1 MNNDITYTTMNKHLV
16 VDKEWVKK
24 RIEEN
29 GLIMIESTFTMLNNG
44 FFAFT
49 SEGYIVKVT
58 SNSIY
63 KNQSNPIFS
72 NLNPYTIYNINRYI
86 YLNNIDTILLST
98 EYKNNHENLEWLCNC
113 GKPFKACWNNFLH
126 GQIHCRKCA
135 NRRRHLIS
143 HKKIIK
149 DFRDRGYEAIIDE
162 DKVKSDKVS
171 YYCNKHKKYGL
182 QNIKLGNFYDRN
194 QGCRYCANEKNASK
208 RAFDKDTCKKI
219 TESKSLNYIDSYILD
234 GKTVIDFTCNKH
246 IDKGIQRYTITQMQR
261 TKCGCKYCNMS
272 YYTNEEKIDN
282 ILKSWNI
289 NFQRQVS
296 FKECRDKNA
305 LPFDFYI
312 PSFNLLME
320 YQGEQHYIP
329 IPRSNMTD
337 KEANE
342 NLVKIQN
349 HDKIKRK
356 YCEDNNI
363 NFIEIPY
370 WENEDLEN
378 YLFDKFLDL
387 NFIIEI
393 KTSA

>member
-1 MNNDITYTTMNKHLV
+1 MNNDITYTTINKHLV

-86 YLNNIDTILLST
+86 YLNDIDTILLST

-194 QGCRYCANEKNASK
+194 QGCRYCANEKNAFI
-208 RAFDKDTCKKI
+208 RAFDKDTCKK
-219 TESKSLNYIDSYILD
+219 
-234 GKTVIDFTCNKH
+234 
-246 IDKGIQRYTITQMQR
+246 
-261 TKCGCKYCNMS
+261 
-272 YYTNEEKIDN
+272 
-282 ILKSWNI
+282 
-289 NFQRQVS
+289 
-296 FKECRDKNA
+296 
-305 LPFDFYI
+305 
-312 PSFNLLME
+312 
-320 YQGEQHYIP
+320 
-329 IPRSNMTD
+329 
-337 KEANE
+337 
-342 NLVKIQN
+342 N
-349 HDKIKRK
+349 HRK
-356 YCEDNNI
+356 
-363 NFIEIPY
+363 
-370 WENEDLEN
+370 
-378 YLFDKFLDL
+378 K
-387 NFIIEI
+387 IIELYRFVCFRW
-393 KTSA
+393 